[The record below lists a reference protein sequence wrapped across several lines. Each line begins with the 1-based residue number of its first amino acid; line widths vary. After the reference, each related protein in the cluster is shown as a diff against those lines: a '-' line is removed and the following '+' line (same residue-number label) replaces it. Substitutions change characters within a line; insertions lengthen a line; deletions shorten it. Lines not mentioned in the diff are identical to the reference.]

1 MLSSIFVPLQL
12 TGDWQRDNMA
22 TVTNRR
28 KILSVEGKVNVIR
41 TIENGGKNLTCV
53 NVEFSF
59 VNRTIQR
66 IWNSRIKIISA
77 FQQNGLRIKRF
88 RQPERS
94 DVDEALDKW
103 LKQQIRGNVS
113 VTGPLRMIT
122 SVPPKFEFFS

>member
-1 MLSSIFVPLQL
+1 
-12 TGDWQRDNMA
+12 MA

-122 SVPPKFEFFS
+122 SVPPKF

>member
-122 SVPPKFEFFS
+122 SVPPKF